1 MFKKCVSFKN
11 ETREAKEFTFRV
23 RNKAVCILQSAELDR
38 LTTKVLSVY
47 LYKGRKLN
55 KTDKL
60 RLGTQITRDEMCNTA
75 RR

>member
-1 MFKKCVSFKN
+1 VY
-11 ETREAKEFTFRV
+11 
-23 RNKAVCILQSAELDR
+23 ILQSAELDR
-38 LTTKVLSVY
+38 VTAEVLSVY

-60 RLGTQITRDEMCNTA
+60 RLGTQVARDEMYNTA